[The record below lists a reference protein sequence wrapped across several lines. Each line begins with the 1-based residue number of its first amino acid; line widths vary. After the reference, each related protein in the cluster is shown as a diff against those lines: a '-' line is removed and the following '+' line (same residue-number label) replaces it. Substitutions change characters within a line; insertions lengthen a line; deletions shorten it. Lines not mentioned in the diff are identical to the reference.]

1 MLVKVVVV
9 LLSTAM
15 KRVPMMW
22 HNIFVVV
29 HSTPKSFDIAILSY
43 IVGCLCCM
51 CNVLVSTVFVQVSH
65 TKRELPTPVGTWCL

>member
-29 HSTPKSFDIAILSY
+29 HSTAKCFDD
-43 IVGCLCCM
+43 VVVQCLYRM